1 MIAILATLEQKVL
14 QELRNAVEESKI
26 KSKHTGQK
34 TLPVNVF
41 DYTELTIINGRLTFL
56 DKDGLHYTTFTVS
69 LEDLIDIINDL
80 KN

>member
-1 MIAILATLEQKVL
+1 MIAILTTLEQKVL

-34 TLPVNVF
+34 TLPV
-41 DYTELTIINGRLTFL
+41 
-56 DKDGLHYTTFTVS
+56 S